1 MYSCFLLTFFLI
13 EKKTKKNKKQIK
25 IKQANKYTNTN
36 KQVIKQLVFQ
46 HSYCL
51 PA

>member
-1 MYSCFLLTFFLI
+1 MYSCFLLTFLLI
-13 EKKTKKNKKQIK
+13 EKKQKTKKNK
-25 IKQANKYTNTN
+25 IKQTNKYTNTN

>member
-13 EKKTKKNKKQIK
+13 EKKTKNKKQIK
-25 IKQANKYTNTN
+25 IKQTNKYKNTN